1 MDTVHPMP
9 NDDTVH
15 DHHRR
20 MSNASL
26 ASPPLPSAHHHHN
39 HLNHHPHH
47 PHHHHHHHSQHT
59 ILTSSSSVASSL
71 TSPTPSS
78 NAAAAAAVA
87 SMHEDRGGSTSPHI
101 PGPHACSQCSASFP
115 ARDLLEKHELLHSTN
130 VSVVSQTKD
139 FAPVFFSFFFFY

>member
-47 PHHHHHHHSQHT
+47 PHHHHHHHHSQHT

-71 TSPTPSS
+71 TSPTPS
-78 NAAAAAAVA
+78 NTAAAAAAVA
-87 SMHEDRGGSTSPHI
+87 SMLEDRGGSTSPHI

-139 FAPVFFSFFFFY
+139 FAPVFFVFFY